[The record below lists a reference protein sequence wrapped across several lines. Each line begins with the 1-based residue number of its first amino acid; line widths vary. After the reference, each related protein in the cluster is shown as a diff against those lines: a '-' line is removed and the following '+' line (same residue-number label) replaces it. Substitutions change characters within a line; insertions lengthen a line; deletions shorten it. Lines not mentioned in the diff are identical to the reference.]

1 MDQGQFDEKTR
12 QIKVLQKKLNDKRSD
27 FDRTK
32 RYKTMR
38 VRDIERQCDTQVK
51 SDEDDC
57 NNLSRQVEDLTRQ
70 SRR

>member
-1 MDQGQFDEKTR
+1 MDQGQLDENKR
-12 QIKVLQKKLNDKRSD
+12 QIKVLQKKLDDKRSD
-27 FDRTK
+27 IDRAK

-70 SRR
+70 SKR

>member
-1 MDQGQFDEKTR
+1 MDQGQFDETTR

-27 FDRTK
+27 IDRTK

>member
-27 FDRTK
+27 IDRTK

-38 VRDIERQCDTQVK
+38 VRDIERQCDNEVK
-51 SDEDDC
+51 SKEDDC
-57 NNLSRQVEDLTRQ
+57 NDLNRQVEDLTRQ
-70 SRR
+70 TKS